1 MRAVKFSL
9 TACVMAT
16 MFLGV
21 VVAHAITAQAPKK
34 PVHVDGWTTTVF
46 KNPH

>member
-1 MRAVKFSL
+1 ML
-9 TACVMAT
+9 
-16 MFLGV
+16 LGV
-21 VVAHAITAQAPKK
+21 VVANAITAPAPKK